1 MQSKNDIGPDGSK
14 KKLEDQQLSDEVA
27 VTEYIVEKPLDNYQ

>member
-14 KKLEDQQLSDEVA
+14 KKLEDQDDEVA
-27 VTEYIVEKPLDNYQ
+27 VTEHIVEKPLDNYQ